1 MVLNEAAMWKPQWRA
16 EVEKMRE
23 AYKAPIDPKDADTI
37 VNYLFAIKGA
47 R

>member
-1 MVLNEAAMWKPQWRA
+1 MPAATSRTPIRA

-23 AYKAPIDPKDADTI
+23 AYKAPIDPKDAETI